1 LKVGALRPV
10 ACRLP
15 RARAR
20 RPVGVFRP
28 DHHDSEPELFHA
40 FGIVDIEIDTER
52 GRAFRRTI
60 ATHDAVVP
68 HLIDDPAQRNAQEPK
83 PSLDISVLAPVKRSR
98 IGELAARFEIVQG
111 YTPKT

>member
-1 LKVGALRPV
+1 LPV
-10 ACRLP
+10 DCLEH
-15 RARAR
+15 AR

-28 DHHDSEPELFHA
+28 DQHDSELELFAFLSHA
-40 FGIVDIEIDTER
+40 LGIVDMEIDTER

-83 PSLDISVLAPVKRSR
+83 PSLDISV
-98 IGELAARFEIVQG
+98 
-111 YTPKT
+111 